1 MQYHNL
7 LTAKDHYTYWN
18 KVFFCHY
25 FQNEIFLLSNLK
37 LGSVWNA
44 CNGGEGEPLRK
55 HTHKVLNTLN
65 RHIDMQMNV
74 TILNEIIVLNDA
86 APSSRKIV
94 RLNCFSQCPENK
106 RWPYMYICMYIVRKR
121 SNRERD
127 VRRNSC
133 AFLRGSL
140 MTYLLN
146 NFYCTS
152 RNVFAAFN
160 VMILSFKHYLK
171 FLDSTL
177 NLDT

>member
-1 MQYHNL
+1 MKYFYYQIWNWDQCGMHAMEERANHSENTHT
-7 LTAKDHYTYWN
+7 LTH
-18 KVFFCHY
+18 
-25 FQNEIFLLSNLK
+25 
-37 LGSVWNA
+37 
-44 CNGGEGEPLRK
+44 R
-55 HTHKVLNTLN
+55 VLNTLN

-106 RWPYMYICMYIVRKR
+106 RWHICMYIVRKR
-121 SNRERD
+121 SNRKRD

-133 AFLRGSL
+133 AFLWGSL